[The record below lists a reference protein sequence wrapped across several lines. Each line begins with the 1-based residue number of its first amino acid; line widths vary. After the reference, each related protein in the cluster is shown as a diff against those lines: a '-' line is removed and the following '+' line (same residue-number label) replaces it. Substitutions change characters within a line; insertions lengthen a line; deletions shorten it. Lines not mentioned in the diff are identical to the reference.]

1 MFDKVSTPS
10 DLLERLRPA
19 RPQSV
24 QDVVRDEVNALAL
37 TARKHPAASGSALAL
52 IGLLAFGAGFLSG
65 RACEQAHSPRR
76 RLFRRRPSARERFSD
91 AASRFAK
98 KYK

>member
-1 MFDKVSTPS
+1 MFEKVSTPS
-10 DLLERLRPA
+10 DLLERLRPS

-52 IGLLAFGAGFLSG
+52 VGLVAFGVGFLSG
-65 RACEQAHSPRR
+65 RVCEQAHTPKRR
-76 RLFRRRPSARERFSD
+76 IFRRRPSPRERFSE

-98 KYK
+98 KYR